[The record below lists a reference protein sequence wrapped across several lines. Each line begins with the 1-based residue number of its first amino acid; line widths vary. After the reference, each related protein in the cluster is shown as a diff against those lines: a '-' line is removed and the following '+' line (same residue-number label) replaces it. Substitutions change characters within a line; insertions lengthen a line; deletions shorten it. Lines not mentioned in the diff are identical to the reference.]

1 MPVRWS
7 QALNFQIFLTFTKQR
22 RNSEET
28 DSPHR
33 KMAAE
38 NMRRS
43 DISPA
48 GPALPSAK
56 RSTGRFS
63 LACIKTGKLGEF
75 SSASLGCIRLS
86 TDFGVCRAAGT
97 QLKQF
102 YGDAVTDDFHTNNDA
117 AISKLEDTVRE
128 LETRHEML
136 IAKLSNPTEQMML
149 AGALAHNEGLRPL
162 RAAVTASEAKK
173 IFMAMI
179 AVLKESMV

>member
-1 MPVRWS
+1 MGAYTEWP
-7 QALNFQIFLTFTKQR
+7 KH
-22 RNSEET
+22 NSN
-28 DSPHR
+28 S
-33 KMAAE
+33 
-38 NMRRS
+38 
-43 DISPA
+43 
-48 GPALPSAK
+48 
-56 RSTGRFS
+56 
-63 LACIKTGKLGEF
+63 
-75 SSASLGCIRLS
+75 
-86 TDFGVCRAAGT
+86 
-97 QLKQF
+97 
-102 YGDAVTDDFHTNNDA
+102 YGDAVTDHFQTNNDA